1 MVHSTAEISVTLASL
16 VRQQKKLEQI
26 LKDGEKGQSQEAMLG
41 SWHIVTLHLAM
52 SSGEIISRSFPNI
65 SL

>member
-1 MVHSTAEISVTLASL
+1 MAHSTAEISVTLASL

-41 SWHIVTLHLAM
+41 S
-52 SSGEIISRSFPNI
+52 
-65 SL
+65 